1 MRTFRYECKY
11 ILYFQ
16 TMYVYCVYPVML
28 NSSKQ
33 LSTYVTRAETSIVP
47 IVFDDVLYDV
57 RAYIIIVSYM
67 NQIPERG
74 YRV

>member
-47 IVFDDVLYDV
+47 IVIDDVLYDV

-67 NQIPERG
+67 YQIPEKG